1 MKILLWHWGRL
12 GGGPRYTLELARAL
26 IARSDIDLSLSL
38 SRGNTALAEFAALS
52 CPCDIVDTYS
62 GVASFVAASIRLP
75 MIRSTLQTKIAE
87 CGAEVV
93 VATMP
98 HVWSWF
104 LAPAAR
110 NANVPLVTIIHDAHA
125 HPGDLN
131 PLLPWRI
138 RRELAAAEGAVTLS
152 DHVKRLLVED
162 YHYPG
167 ERIAVLPLGPF
178 GFSDSVG
185 SPRRFPRDRPFRF
198 IFFGRLLAYKGLAL
212 LIEAFQLLT
221 ANRGDVELAIVGN
234 GDLGPHRESLAAT
247 PRLTVINRWIDDDE
261 IPGFFA
267 DADAL
272 VAPYTE
278 SSQSAAVAAAL
289 GCGLPAV
296 VTPVGGLAEQVEPGT
311 TGIIATETTAASVAA
326 AMEEILDA
334 TLYERCAAA
343 VHARYV
349 AVDPWRD
356 TAAALVAHCRRI
368 TAGASEAGSG
378 RAGV

>member
-1 MKILLWHWGRL
+1 MKILLWHWGRF

-26 IARSDIDLSLSL
+26 IARSDIDVTLSL

-75 MIRSTLQTKIAE
+75 MIRTALQTKIAE
-87 CGAEVV
+87 CGADVV

-138 RRELAAAEGAVTLS
+138 RRELAAADGAVALS
-152 DHVKRLLVED
+152 DHVKRLLVES
-162 YHYPG
+162 YHYPD
-167 ERIAVLPLGPF
+167 ERIAVLPHGPYAY
-178 GFSDSVG
+178 DATVRL
-185 SPRRFPRDRPFRF
+185 PRRFPQNRPFRF
-198 IFFGRLLAYKGLAL
+198 LFFGRLLAYKGLTL
-212 LIEAFQLLT
+212 LIEAFQLL
-221 ANRGDVELAIVGN
+221 AAGRGDVELLIVGN
-234 GDLGPHRESLAAT
+234 GDLGPYRESLASSA
-247 PRLTVINRWIDDDE
+247 RIEVINRWIDDDE

-278 SSQSAAVAAAL
+278 SSQSAAVATAF
-289 GCGLPAV
+289 GCGLPAI
-296 VTPVGGLAEQVEPGT
+296 VTPIGGLAEQVEQGA
-311 TGIIATETTAASVAA
+311 TGIIATEPTAASVAA
-326 AMEEILDA
+326 AMEAILDA
-334 TLYERCAAA
+334 PLYERYADA
-343 VHARYV
+343 VHARYI

-356 TAAALVAHCRRI
+356 TAAALVAYCRRI
-368 TAGASEAGSG
+368 TAHAAETASRGA
-378 RAGV
+378 